1 MKCSKCQFDN
11 PNSTN
16 FCGKCGAPLTAGARM
31 ADSLTKT
38 LATPLPVI
46 AKDKLI
52 AGKYRI
58 IEEIGH
64 GGMGIVYKAEDLQ
77 LQRCVALKFLPPHL
91 MDSPEL
97 RERFL
102 IEARAAAA
110 LSHPNICVIHEV
122 GESEERPYIA
132 MEYVEGETLRDKLK
146 KGPLKTKE
154 ALAAAIQIAAG
165 LADAHGK
172 GIIHRDI
179 KAANIMVTEKGQAK
193 VMDFGL
199 AKLRGGSSLT
209 KSQTTLGTVAYMS
222 PEQAR
227 GSDLDQRTDIW
238 SLGVVLY
245 EMLVGRL
252 PFRGDHDQAVI
263 YSILHEEPESLM
275 KARLGTAPELERV
288 VGHALAKKA
297 AERYQTMEELRGD
310 LEAVAEGLRPLKAK
324 RRSRRTILGLNVTY
338 FLAAALVVVPALLFG
353 FNLGGLRDRVFGGR
367 GGPEPAIRL
376 AVLPFENRSG
386 DPEQDYLSDGMTDEL
401 ITSLGR
407 LNPAR
412 LQVIGR
418 TSVWRYKKRDTQ
430 IDEIGRDLR
439 LDYVLEGSAQ
449 REAERLHIRA
459 ALIQVRDQTQ
469 RWAET
474 YDRKMADIVALQ
486 SDVAKQVAAALA
498 LTLLPAEQVRLANAP
513 AVNPEAYDAWLKG
526 TQARTRLTRE
536 GLEAAERY
544 FTLALEKD
552 PTYAA
557 AWAGMARVWTGRQ
570 QAGIAPPSEAASKA
584 RAAALKA
591 LTLDENSWEAHRAL
605 AGILTWTDW
614 DWAIAE
620 REWDRLLEL
629 NPNSDVLSG
638 FSHFL
643 IIMGRPKEALAQIT
657 RAVAL
662 DPFDIKVQGFYAKAL
677 LGLRRYDDAIAA
689 AHAALELQPGY
700 GLATTAL
707 TDALFMNGRYDEALT
722 VEKQQWARDPELLD
736 ALERGFTE
744 AGYAGAEKRLADV
757 LAGRFGKPGG
767 VSTVHLAVIY
777 VRAGD
782 RDRALEWLERA
793 YEERNP
799 NMPYVE
805 SPPFDSLQADP
816 RFQDLTRRMKLPEV
830 GAK

>member
-1 MKCSKCQFDN
+1 
-11 PNSTN
+11 
-16 FCGKCGAPLTAGARM
+16 M
-31 ADSLTKT
+31 ADSPTKT

-245 EMLVGRL
+245 EMLAGRL

-275 KARLGTAPELERV
+275 KARPGTAPELERV
-288 VGHALAKKA
+288 VGHTLAKKA

-310 LEAVAEGLRPLKAK
+310 LEAVAEGLRPLKAE
-324 RRSRRTILGLNVTY
+324 RRARRTILGLNVTY

-353 FNLGGLRDRVFGGR
+353 LNIGGLRDRVFGGR

-430 IDEIGRDLR
+430 IDEIGRNLR

-449 REAERLHIRA
+449 READRLHIRA

-513 AVNPEAYDAWLKG
+513 AVNPAAYDAWLKG

-570 QAGIAPPSEAASKA
+570 QMGIAPPSEAASKA
-584 RAAALKA
+584 RAAAVKA
-591 LTLDENSWEAHRAL
+591 LALDENSWEAHRTL

-638 FSHFL
+638 YSHFL
-643 IIMGRPKEALAQIT
+643 SIMGRPKEALAQAA
-657 RAVAL
+657 RAVDL
-662 DPFDIKVQGFYAKAL
+662 DPFDPKVLSFYAAVL
-677 LGLRRYDDAIAA
+677 NNMRRYDDAIAA
-689 AHAALELQPGY
+689 AHAAMDLQPVG
-700 GLATTAL
+700 GL
-707 TDALFMNGRYDEALT
+707 GRHQLYRGLRGKGKYDEILSREREDFAGD
-722 VEKQQWARDPELLD
+722 RELLE
-736 ALERGFTE
+736 ALERGYAE
-744 AGYAGAEKRLADV
+744 GGWAGSRRRLAEV
-757 LAGRFGKPGG
+757 WAARYGKPGG
-767 VSTVHLAVIY
+767 IGALTLAVIY
-777 VRAGD
+777 LQAGD
-782 RDRALEWLERA
+782 QDRALEWLERC
-793 YEERNP
+793 YEEHDP
-799 NMPYVE
+799 NMPSIGVPE
-805 SPPFDSLQADP
+805 FDALRTDP
-816 RFQDLTRRMKLPEV
+816 RFQDLLRRMNLPEV